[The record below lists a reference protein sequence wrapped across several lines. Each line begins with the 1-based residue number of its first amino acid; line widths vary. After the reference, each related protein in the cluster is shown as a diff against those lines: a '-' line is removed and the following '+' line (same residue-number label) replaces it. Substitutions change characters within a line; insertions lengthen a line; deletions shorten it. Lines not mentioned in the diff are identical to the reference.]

1 MFWLNVGTT
10 FNFEDPK
17 KSLRISFVELSA
29 PKDIIYFESQM
40 LELKSHEHDDDSEVK
55 STVPETS
62 PPSSVGAIVSG
73 MDDDGEEEEEQE
85 RKPIPSRKLNGC
97 GDIKQSRM

>member
-1 MFWLNVGTT
+1 MFWLNVATT

-40 LELKSHEHDDDSEVK
+40 LELNDGASLVELKSSRCKFIRQV
-55 STVPETS
+55 T
-62 PPSSVGAIVSG
+62 
-73 MDDDGEEEEEQE
+73 E
-85 RKPIPSRKLNGC
+85 RVIES
-97 GDIKQSRM
+97 IHV